1 MSETGDLSSGDIT
14 GDKRYQKRAR
24 AALPILV
31 RQAKAGTTMLY
42 GELAAELGM
51 PNPRNLNFVLG
62 AIGNSILQLGMQ
74 WGSKVPPIQALV
86 VNKDTRL
93 PGEGISWFAPDASL
107 FKNASRAQR
116 ERIVTKMLTEVFL
129 FRQWDDVLHAF
140 GLQSLP
146 PASHTI
152 PSAED
157 VVRKGCSGEGEAHR
171 RLKEAI
177 AVHPEWLGLPKS
189 LAPGRV
195 EAPLRSGDWVDVVFS
210 NGRRCVAVEVKPL
223 NAPLGDLAR
232 GLFQCVK
239 YSAVLEAESKVSQA
253 QQDCR
258 VILALGGALPAE
270 LAATRA
276 VLGIEVRECLGDG
289 QARRERSGNG

>member
-116 ERIVTKMLTEVFL
+116 E
-129 FRQWDDVLHAF
+129 
-140 GLQSLP
+140 
-146 PASHTI
+146 
-152 PSAED
+152 
-157 VVRKGCSGEGEAHR
+157 
-171 RLKEAI
+171 
-177 AVHPEWLGLPKS
+177 
-189 LAPGRV
+189 
-195 EAPLRSGDWVDVVFS
+195 
-210 NGRRCVAVEVKPL
+210 
-223 NAPLGDLAR
+223 
-232 GLFQCVK
+232 
-239 YSAVLEAESKVSQA
+239 
-253 QQDCR
+253 
-258 VILALGGALPAE
+258 
-270 LAATRA
+270 
-276 VLGIEVRECLGDG
+276 
-289 QARRERSGNG
+289 